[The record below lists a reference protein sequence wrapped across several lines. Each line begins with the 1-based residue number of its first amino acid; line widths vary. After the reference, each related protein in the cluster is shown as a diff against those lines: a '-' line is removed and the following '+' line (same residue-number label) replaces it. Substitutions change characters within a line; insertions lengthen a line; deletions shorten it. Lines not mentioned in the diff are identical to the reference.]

1 MSPGPRRDRLEAY
14 MGMAVAAGTPWFA
27 WSYLLATYPALPPV
41 SELDSDLWAYLLNR
55 VLGISVVLEGIYLTL
70 AIALKR
76 YRMALNIV
84 VISFVYLAAA
94 IYWRW
99 EWL

>member
-1 MSPGPRRDRLEAY
+1 

-41 SELDSDLWAYLLNR
+41 AELDSDLWAYLLNR

-76 YRMALNIV
+76 YRMAFNIV

>member
-1 MSPGPRRDRLEAY
+1 MSPGPRRERLEAY
-14 MGMAVAAGTPWFA
+14 MGLLVAAGTPWFA
-27 WSYLLATYPALPPV
+27 WSYLLATYPGLPPV
-41 SELDSDLWAYLLNR
+41 AELDSDLWAYLLNR
-55 VLGISVVLEGIYLTL
+55 VLAISVILEGVYLTL
-70 AIALKR
+70 ALSLKR

-84 VISFVYLAAA
+84 VISIVYIALA

>member
-41 SELDSDLWAYLLNR
+41 AELDSDLWAYLLNR

-70 AIALKR
+70 AIVLKR

>member
-27 WSYLLATYPALPPV
+27 WSYLLATYPGLPSV
-41 SELDSDLWAYLLNR
+41 AELDSDLWAYLLNR

-70 AIALKR
+70 AIVLKR
-76 YRMALNIV
+76 YRMAFNIV
-84 VISFVYLAAA
+84 VISAVYLATA

>member
-27 WSYLLATYPALPPV
+27 WSYLLATYPGLPSV
-41 SELDSDLWAYLLNR
+41 AELDSDLWAYLLNR

-70 AIALKR
+70 AIILKR
-76 YRMALNIV
+76 YRMAFNIV
-84 VISFVYLAAA
+84 VISAVYLATA

>member
-1 MSPGPRRDRLEAY
+1 MSPGLRRDRLEAY

-27 WSYLLATYPALPPV
+27 WSYLLATYPGLPSV
-41 SELDSDLWAYLLNR
+41 AELDSDLWAYLLNR

-70 AIALKR
+70 AIILKR
-76 YRMALNIV
+76 YRMAFNIV
-84 VISFVYLAAA
+84 VISAVYLATA

>member
-41 SELDSDLWAYLLNR
+41 AELDSDLWAYLLNR
-55 VLGISVVLEGIYLTL
+55 VLGISVVLEGICLTL

-76 YRMALNIV
+76 YRMAFNIV
-84 VISFVYLAAA
+84 VISVVYLAAA
-94 IYWRW
+94 VYWRW

>member
-1 MSPGPRRDRLEAY
+1 MSPGLRRDRLEAY

-41 SELDSDLWAYLLNR
+41 AELDSDLWAYLLNR

-70 AIALKR
+70 AIVLKR
-76 YRMALNIV
+76 YRMAFNIV

>member
-41 SELDSDLWAYLLNR
+41 AELDSDLWAYLLNR

-76 YRMALNIV
+76 YRMVFNIV

>member
-1 MSPGPRRDRLEAY
+1 

-41 SELDSDLWAYLLNR
+41 AELDSDLWAYLLNR